1 MEEIKRWK
9 TIFTD
14 RMSKHPTWKSIKHI
28 QFEDDDLIEISD
40 VDATDE
46 WFIWVKREVEE
57 TADEYK
63 ERMLRKEYLE
73 KYQKQQ
79 RYETYLE
86 LKKEFDNG
94 KI

>member
-14 RMSKHPTWKSIKHI
+14 RMSKPPTWKIIKHI

-40 VDATDE
+40 VDAGDE

-63 ERMLRKEYLE
+63 ERMLRKEHFD
-73 KYQKQQ
+73 KWRRQQ

-94 KI
+94 K